1 MCHLYSARLPPQCLV
16 ELQFWDRLCI
26 DTGVVQLRYPI
37 MPRFRSQVCRLV
49 KLNLRD
55 CLKHR
60 FRSSQ
65 PLRTLHLQRR

>member
-1 MCHLYSARLPPQCLV
+1 MCHFYIAGLPPQFLV

-26 DTGVVQLRYPI
+26 ETRIVQQPI
-37 MPRFRSQVCRLV
+37 MPSFRCQDCRLV

-60 FRSSQ
+60 IQSSQ
-65 PLRTLHLQRR
+65 PLRKLHFQRR